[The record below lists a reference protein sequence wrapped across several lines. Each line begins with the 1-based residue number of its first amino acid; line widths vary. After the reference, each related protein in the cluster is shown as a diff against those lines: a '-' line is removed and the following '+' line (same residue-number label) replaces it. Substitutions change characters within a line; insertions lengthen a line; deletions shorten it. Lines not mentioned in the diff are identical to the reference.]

1 MTAHLTL
8 SIRLLALLVPLAS
21 QLHADAHLKMHWR
34 RHHETVQEE
43 SGDPKAPGFLILTA
57 TRATA
62 KLAVV
67 PGQLSASIL
76 LPKRGN
82 TVADAITPRIRLM
95 SKNDVVTSTHF
106 LVDLDPAA
114 EKKIEEYLR
123 TKSTGDE
130 LELGKRFEPVIEV
143 RGFTVD
149 KEPAVAAVIVPTILE
164 LEPNAKA
171 TDHDED
177 TFVFRGV
184 YVPPVTRSFIGKPE
198 YWKTILNDKGILE
211 PLDPNNEACTISFDP
226 KTDTVTFH
234 ILNRLKLTNRLRTL
248 SSEDKGLP
256 FILEQ
261 PAPNSKGVLEGVE
274 RMMTKSAA
282 GRRDKTDAEI
292 SDTAIELLKNAFP
305 NPIDKEKR
313 PQVQV
318 NRPAQLVYPRR
329 NLRFSTLAP
338 ASNNEF
344 PLYLAG
350 TFTSSSNAAG
360 KQKNIANFE
369 VRLNISEKLVPLN
382 GALNFGTRY
391 SLAPVFYAKMNT
403 TGIINDENSAIWQL
417 PLAVDFFPGACC
429 KTSPPDTFH
438 LPPLRR
444 VSLYMGYLGEASRKS
459 DKRSNGGIVE
469 TRLFFA
475 PMKSDSFSFK
485 FQTNF
490 GWEAGRYREKAM
502 NEFTS
507 GGPASVNRLPDGT
520 AISESFTLTR
530 SGTFS
535 RLHGAVHSTFAFG
548 PSSSLTVNYDM
559 RRLLKAESYFDAES
573 SAKGFFTPYTRT
585 GFPSTFQG
593 VDDTLAFLSLGRLE
607 KGTRRYLDIAF
618 NQEINKFFDVKVSY
632 TRGELAPAFQF
643 VNKFEVGIALKIL
656 GKDSATSR

>member
-1 MTAHLTL
+1 MTARLTL
-8 SIRLLALLVPLAS
+8 SIRLLALLAPLAT
-21 QLHADAHLKMHWR
+21 QLHADPHLTMYWR
-34 RHHETVQEE
+34 RHHETVQAE
-43 SGDPKAPGFLILTA
+43 SGDTKAPGFLILTA
-57 TRATA
+57 TRSTA
-62 KLAVV
+62 KLAVI

-76 LPKRGN
+76 LPKRGDN
-82 TVADAITPRIRLM
+82 VADAITPRIRLM
-95 SKNDVVTSTHF
+95 SKNAVVTTTHF

-114 EKKIEEYLR
+114 EKKIEAYLR

-198 YWKTILNDKGILE
+198 YWKTILNDKETLE
-211 PLDPNNEACTISFDP
+211 PLDPNNEACTVSFDP
-226 KTDTVTFH
+226 KTDVVTFH
-234 ILNRLKLTNRLRTL
+234 ILNRLKLTNRLRVL
-248 SSEDKGLP
+248 ASKDKGLP
-256 FILEQ
+256 FVLEQ
-261 PAPNSKGVLEGVE
+261 PASTPPTVLDRVR
-274 RMMTKSAA
+274 RMMRKSS
-282 GRRDKTDAEI
+282 DNNDPEVAENK
-292 SDTAIELLKNAFP
+292 ARELLTSAFP
-305 NPIDKEKR
+305 NPAEGDTKR
-313 PQVQV
+313 QVQV
-318 NRPAQLVYPRR
+318 KRPVQLNYPRR
-329 NLRFSTLAP
+329 NHRFSTLAP

-382 GALNFGTRY
+382 DALNFGDRY
-391 SLAPVFYAKMNT
+391 SIAPLFYAKMNT

-417 PLAVDFFPGACC
+417 PFAVDFFPGACC

-444 VSLYMGYLGEASRKS
+444 VSLYVGYLGEASRKS
-459 DKRSNGGIVE
+459 DKRSNGGIAE

-475 PMKSDSFSFK
+475 PMKSDNFSFK

-490 GWEAGRYREKAM
+490 GWEAGRYREKAI

-507 GGPASVNRLPDGT
+507 GGPAGVNRLPDGT

-618 NQEINKFFDVKVSY
+618 NQEVNKFFDVKVSY

>member
-1 MTAHLTL
+1 LTL
-8 SIRLLALLVPLAS
+8 SIRLRALLAPLAT
-21 QLHADAHLKMHWR
+21 QLHADPHLTMYWR
-34 RHHETVQEE
+34 RHHETVQAE
-43 SGDPKAPGFLILTA
+43 SGDTKAPGFLILTA
-57 TRATA
+57 TRSTA
-62 KLAVV
+62 KLAVI

-76 LPKRGN
+76 LPKRGDN
-82 TVADAITPRIRLM
+82 VADAITPRIRLM
-95 SKNDVVTSTHF
+95 SKNAVVTTTHF

-114 EKKIEEYLR
+114 EKKIEAYLR

-198 YWKTILNDKGILE
+198 YWKTILNDKETLE
-211 PLDPNNEACTISFDP
+211 PLDPNNEACTVSFDP
-226 KTDTVTFH
+226 KTDVVTFH
-234 ILNRLKLTNRLRTL
+234 ILNRLKLTNRLRVL
-248 SSEDKGLP
+248 ASKDKGLP
-256 FILEQ
+256 FVLEQ
-261 PAPNSKGVLEGVE
+261 PASTPPTVLDRVR
-274 RMMTKSAA
+274 RMMRKSS
-282 GRRDKTDAEI
+282 DNNDPEVAENK
-292 SDTAIELLKNAFP
+292 ARELLTSAFP
-305 NPIDKEKR
+305 NPAEGDTKR
-313 PQVQV
+313 QVQV
-318 NRPAQLVYPRR
+318 KRPVQLNYPRR
-329 NLRFSTLAP
+329 NHRFSTLAP

-382 GALNFGTRY
+382 DALNFGDRY
-391 SLAPVFYAKMNT
+391 SIAPLFYAKMNT

-417 PLAVDFFPGACC
+417 PFAVDFFPGACC

-444 VSLYMGYLGEASRKS
+444 VSLYVGYLGEASRKS
-459 DKRSNGGIVE
+459 DKRSNGGIAE

-475 PMKSDSFSFK
+475 PMKSDNFSFK

-490 GWEAGRYREKAM
+490 GWEAGRYREKAI

-507 GGPASVNRLPDGT
+507 GGPAGVNRLPDGT

-618 NQEINKFFDVKVSY
+618 NQEVNKFFDVKVSY